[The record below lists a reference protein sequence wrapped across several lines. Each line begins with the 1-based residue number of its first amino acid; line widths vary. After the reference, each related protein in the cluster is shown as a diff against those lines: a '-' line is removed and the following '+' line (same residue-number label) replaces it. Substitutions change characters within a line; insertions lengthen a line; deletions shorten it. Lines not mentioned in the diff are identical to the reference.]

1 MKFGYTIIYVED
13 VIKTVAFY
21 QRCFGLQQRFIS
33 EGGDY
38 AEMETGATTLSF
50 TAYALASSIVGQYH
64 ASRAQDEPLGIE
76 IALVTEDVPQA
87 YAKAVENGATG
98 LKEPVTKPW
107 GQVVAYVRDLNGVLV
122 EICTPV
128 G

>member
-1 MKFGYTIIYVED
+1 M
-13 VIKTVAFY
+13 
-21 QRCFGLQQRFIS
+21 RN
-33 EGGDY
+33 
-38 AEMETGATTLSF
+38 METGATTLSF
-50 TAYALASSIVGQYH
+50 TAYSLASDIVGQYH
-64 ASRAQDEPLGIE
+64 ASRAQETPLGIE
-76 IALVTEDVPQA
+76 IALITEDVPQA
-87 YAKAVENGATG
+87 YAKAVENGATV